1 MKKYV
6 FLHPLSV
13 CFMIK
18 GLFFIFLFY
27 FLGEAVS
34 YLINGFI
41 PGSVLGMVFLFL
53 ALFFKL
59 LNPENVRQTAT
70 LITRNMAVFFI
81 PAAVGLMT
89 YYELLSENLLAIITA
104 ITVSTVFVIVSVA
117 FVQEYLEK
125 RKR

>member
-1 MKKYV
+1 
-6 FLHPLSV
+6 
-13 CFMIK
+13 MIK

-27 FLGEAVS
+27 FLGEAAS

-41 PGSVLGMVFLFL
+41 PGSVLGMVFFFL

-59 LNPENVRQTAT
+59 LHPDNVRQTAT

-89 YYELLSENLLAIITA
+89 YYELLAENLVAIITA
-104 ITVSTVFVIVSVA
+104 ITVSTVFVIISVA
-117 FVQEYLEK
+117 LVQEYMEK
-125 RKR
+125 RKRSK

>member
-1 MKKYV
+1 
-6 FLHPLSV
+6 
-13 CFMIK
+13 MIK

-53 ALFFKL
+53 ALFFNL
-59 LNPENVRQTAT
+59 LNPENVRQTAK
-70 LITRNMAVFFI
+70 LITQNMAVFFI

-89 YYELLSENLLAIITA
+89 YYELLAENLVAIITA
-104 ITVSTVFVIVSVA
+104 ITVSTVFVIISVA
-117 FVQEYLEK
+117 LVQEYMEK
-125 RKR
+125 RKK

>member
-1 MKKYV
+1 
-6 FLHPLSV
+6 
-13 CFMIK
+13 MIK

-34 YLINGFI
+34 YLIHEFI
-41 PGSVLGMVFLFL
+41 PGSVLGMLFLFL

-59 LNPENVRQTAT
+59 LHPENVRQTAK
-70 LITRNMAVFFI
+70 LITQNMAVFFI

-89 YYELLSENLLAIITA
+89 YYELLTGNLVAIITA

-117 FVQEYLEK
+117 LVQEYMEK
-125 RKR
+125 KNRR

>member
-1 MKKYV
+1 
-6 FLHPLSV
+6 
-13 CFMIK
+13 MIK

-27 FLGEAVS
+27 FAGEAVS
-34 YLINGFI
+34 YLTNGFI
-41 PGSVLGMVFLFL
+41 PGSVLGMVLLFL

-89 YYELLSENLLAIITA
+89 YYELLSENLAAIITA
-104 ITVSTVFVIVSVA
+104 IAISTILVIISVA
-117 FVQEYLEK
+117 LIQEYMEK
-125 RKR
+125 